1 VEGRIIRLLVF
12 LAVTTWAQAA
22 GWDTLTGCRL
32 KNSEWNDGDSFHVL
46 QGSKEF
52 IFRLCYVDTPET
64 KAHKDLTKR
73 TTAQARYWKIRKK
86 DMFPLAAEAA
96 TYTKDL
102 LAGGFTIKTQWEDA
116 KGDSRLP
123 RYFGVIMT
131 SQGDLAELLVARGYA
146 RVYGFS
152 PDYPG
157 GISAEKYKDKLK
169 SLEDKA
175 RESEQGAWAYSKR
188 AGQPAAK
195 SAGKKKEKPAT
206 TPTEKTS
213 GLSEIPAF

>member
-12 LAVTTWAQAA
+12 LAAIACAQAA

-32 KNSEWNDGDSFHVL
+32 KDSEWNDGDSFHVV
-46 QGSKEF
+46 QGGKEY

-64 KAHKDLTKR
+64 KAHKELTQR
-73 TTAQARYWKIRKK
+73 TTEQARYWKIRKK

-96 TYTKDL
+96 AYTKDL
-102 LAGGFTIKTQWEDA
+102 LASGFTVKTQWEDA
-116 KGDSRLP
+116 KGESRLP
-123 RYFGVIMT
+123 RYFGVIIT
-131 SQGDLAELLVARGYA
+131 SQGDLAELLVSKGYA

-157 GISAEKYKDKLK
+157 GTSADRYKDKLK
-169 SLEDKA
+169 SLEDRA
-175 RESEQGAWAYSKR
+175 REKELGAWAYSKS
-188 AGQPAAK
+188 AAQPAAK
-195 SAGKKKEKPAT
+195 SAGKSKEKPAA
-206 TPTEKTS
+206 TPAEKTS